1 MNDEVGTAITEPELD
16 ALVQRLRT
24 QAQAVSNIH
33 RDIAAAKDGDYDW
46 LKPEQTYEGLSADAI
61 TELRAQLAA
70 KEAEIADMH
79 QAAYNDGLASEIAAS
94 WHS

>member
-1 MNDEVGTAITEPELD
+1 MTEPELD
-16 ALVQRLRT
+16 ALVERLREGRT
-24 QAQAVSNIH
+24 NGTALRWTVTPIHLEAAQA
-33 RDIAAAKDGDYDW
+33 IA
-46 LKPEQTYEGLSADAI
+46 
-61 TELRAQLAA
+61 ELRAQLAA